1 MGLCPARRRVWFA
14 GVGDPS
20 GEADGLAVAVTGIA
34 LRILI
39 FFGVADG
46 EGWGVGLLPTNM
58 RWKSDAFLGFGVGET
73 EAEGDAFARITL
85 GLGVPAGDADASGDA
100 EGVGLAW
107 TIGRCLGF
115 GDGVG
120 VGVPVDSVSVD
131 DVAAAEMGTDHLIAR
146 GYRRIAIRTGP
157 LHLANEMRRV
167 EGYRRSLARAG
178 LAAVEEGADALLC
191 TNGPAAL
198 AALRALRDRGLKTP
212 RDIGFVTFDELT
224 VEDLFQPAITTV
236 VQPAYEIGRRAAGI
250 LLDRIE
256 GVAPAEGA
264 ITVRL
269 PAVLK
274 IRESSRSV

>member
-1 MGLCPARRRVWFA
+1 VGLCPARRRVWFA

-120 VGVPVDSVSVD
+120 VGVPVDSVCG
-131 DVAAAEMGTDHLIAR
+131 E
-146 GYRRIAIRTGP
+146 
-157 LHLANEMRRV
+157 
-167 EGYRRSLARAG
+167 
-178 LAAVEEGADALLC
+178 
-191 TNGPAAL
+191 
-198 AALRALRDRGLKTP
+198 
-212 RDIGFVTFDELT
+212 
-224 VEDLFQPAITTV
+224 
-236 VQPAYEIGRRAAGI
+236 
-250 LLDRIE
+250 
-256 GVAPAEGA
+256 APADCTGA
-264 ITVRL
+264 L
-269 PAVLK
+269 NAVPWHRAIAMSASRNAKSFL
-274 IRESSRSV
+274 IMSSAGSNVQLVV